1 MKKELVLNNLQG
13 ETVFDKNQFKMIV
26 RMTNPNYSD
35 SSINWL
41 LEKLRSEN
49 QIASIGRGKYIKIPE
64 CNAKELYTYNHSHEY
79 LEVEEKITDRYP
91 LLEFQL
97 WELIQ
102 FNEFLNHQIA
112 KNIIIVEVENM
123 LEDIVF
129 DTLREQYPNVFIS
142 PRIEQYHRYK
152 GKEDNIV
159 VLKLISETP
168 KPRDG
173 HSSILEKLLVDL
185 FSNKFTG
192 RLIERSE
199 YPAIFEDAFS
209 KYYLDESKM
218 FRYARRRNVE
228 SQIKEFVKEN
238 TNTVRN

>member
-1 MKKELVLNNLQG
+1 MIIYMELLVNVWECCEYILNLVFRQKNKKLP
-13 ETVFDKNQFKMIV
+13 KI
-26 RMTNPNYSD
+26 R
-35 SSINWL
+35 
-41 LEKLRSEN
+41 
-49 QIASIGRGKYIKIPE
+49 IPE
-64 CNAKELYTYNHSHEY
+64 CNAKELYTYNHSYEY

-91 LLEFQL
+91 LLEFQM

-112 KNIIIVEVENM
+112 KNIIVVEVENM
-123 LEDIVF
+123 LEDSVF
-129 DTLREQYPNVFIS
+129 DTLRELYPNVFIS

-218 FRYARRRNVE
+218 FRYVRRRNVE
-228 SQIKEFVKEN
+228 SQIKEFMKEN
-238 TNTVRN
+238 ANTVRN